1 MTHSRNRAT
10 FGDVR
15 ASALRSLMRWRRPGI
30 IALALM
36 TVAISATAAGC
47 TSVAET
53 PRDNGGTTT
62 LAPTSQVQITALP
75 TPESTEQAP
84 GDSAAS
90 PTVSPT
96 TSTAQTV
103 QPPTVVAP
111 EPTAS
116 ESSGV
121 GSAAPTET
129 PPPAVDTPTSA
140 PPTPSA
146 TSIPPTPISTTV
158 PPTPSPVPPPTG
170 HSVGNSAPDFT
181 VETVDGVTVS
191 LTDYKQANQPVVV
204 YFFATW

>member
-1 MTHSRNRAT
+1 MLHSRIGT
-10 FGDVR
+10 PLGDVR
-15 ASALRSLMRWRRPGI
+15 ASLLRWRRPGI

-36 TVAISATAAGC
+36 TVAISAAAGC
-47 TSVAET
+47 GAPAAET
-53 PRDNGGTTT
+53 PLDDGGRTT
-62 LAPTSQVQITALP
+62 LAPTSQVKITALP
-75 TPESTEQAP
+75 TPESSEQAP
-84 GDSAAS
+84 GDSVPS

-96 TSTAQTV
+96 TQTV
-103 QPPTVVAP
+103 QLPAVVAP

-121 GSAAPTET
+121 VSAAPTET
-129 PPPAVDTPTSA
+129 PPPVADTPTSA

-146 TSIPPTPISTTV
+146 TSIPPAPISTTV
-158 PPTPSPVPPPTG
+158 PPIPSPVPPQTG
-170 HSVGNSAPDFT
+170 HNVGNSAPDFT